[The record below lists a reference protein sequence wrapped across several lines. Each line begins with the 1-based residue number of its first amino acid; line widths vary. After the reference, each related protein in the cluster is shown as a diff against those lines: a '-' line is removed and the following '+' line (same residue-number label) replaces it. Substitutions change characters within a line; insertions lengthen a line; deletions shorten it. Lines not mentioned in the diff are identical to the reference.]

1 MTRAELVNLL
11 ADLVLRLVITED
23 EARELLAQFDR
34 GEWTDLPAPLLEATA
49 PATQDES
56 DNAWLFA
63 LGLIGIGAAL
73 QADAAR
79 QTRRRIEE
87 SNAITARNQLRTA
100 FEEEMRDLAQQAAG
114 DGNVAVWQRQMSE
127 TVSRYMLAQAQA
139 GRGRPLTGAEIAEL
153 SRQIQEQ
160 RAYVYRY
167 AAEIAA
173 RRANGNP
180 FGEAYLLGR
189 NTQYGGAGWG
199 LWFRGAEADVEPGW
213 VVDYIARDDSRTCSP
228 CLAAERAGPYLPGQG
243 PYPGEVCLGRGFC
256 RCERRRRYAPDE
268 YRMLRGL

>member
-23 EARELLAQFDR
+23 EARELLVQFDR
-34 GEWTDLPAPLLEATA
+34 GEWVDLPAPLAEAIA
-49 PATQDES
+49 PATQEEG

-63 LGLIGIGAAL
+63 LGLIGLGAAL

-79 QTRRRIEE
+79 QARRQIDER
-87 SNAITARNQLRTA
+87 NAVAARNRMRTA
-100 FEEEMRDLAQQAAG
+100 FEEEMQRLARQAAG
-114 DGNVAVWQRQMSE
+114 NGDIIAWQRQMNDA
-127 TVSRYMLAQAQA
+127 VSRYMLGQAQA

-167 AAEIAA
+167 AGEIAA
-173 RRANGNP
+173 RRANGDP
-180 FGEAYLLGR
+180 FGEAYLLNR

-213 VVDYIARDDSRTCSP
+213 VVDYVARDDSRTCSP
-228 CLAAERAGPYLPGQG
+228 CLNAERNGPYLPGQG
-243 PYPGEVCLGRGFC
+243 VFPGEVCLGRGFC

-268 YRMLRGL
+268 YRRLRGL